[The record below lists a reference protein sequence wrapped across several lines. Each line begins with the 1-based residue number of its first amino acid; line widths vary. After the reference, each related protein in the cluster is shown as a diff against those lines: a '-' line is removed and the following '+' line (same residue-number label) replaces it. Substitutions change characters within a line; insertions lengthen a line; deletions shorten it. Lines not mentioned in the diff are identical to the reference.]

1 MTTYYPIQTTVGLS
15 AIGSTALENI
25 AAEDIT
31 WPAAKP
37 SRQPDLCDLI
47 GVGPNWRPREDRPT
61 IEKDP
66 ARAILGE
73 KTDLGRMSVGS
84 LVYQIQQR
92 ERIRDENLTRILYQE
107 VEIESQLMRLSAMHP
122 AYLNGSVERLQT
134 GLSTELP
141 RLEQQK
147 RMEETECWRDV
158 ARLKEK
164 LVEALSLYRDTAR
177 RYEMV
182 HKGLTSDHVIRP

>member
-15 AIGSTALENI
+15 AIGSAALENI
-25 AAEDIT
+25 PAEDIT
-31 WPAAKP
+31 WPVEKP

-47 GVGPNWRPREDRPT
+47 GVGYDWRPREDRPT

-84 LVYQIQQR
+84 LVYQIEQR

-107 VEIESQLMRLSAMHP
+107 VEIDSQIMRLMATHP
-122 AYLNGSVERLQT
+122 DYLTGIDRLQS
-134 GLSTELP
+134 GLATELT

-147 RMEETECWRDV
+147 RMEEVECWRDV
-158 ARLKEK
+158 ARLKER
-164 LVEALSLYRDTAR
+164 LVEALGMYRDTAR

-182 HKGLTSDHVIRP
+182 HKGLAHDARP